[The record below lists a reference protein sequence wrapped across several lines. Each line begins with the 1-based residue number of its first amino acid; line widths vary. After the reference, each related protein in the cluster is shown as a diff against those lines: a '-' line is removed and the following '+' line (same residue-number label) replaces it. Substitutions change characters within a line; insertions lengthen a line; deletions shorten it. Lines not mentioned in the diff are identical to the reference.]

1 MKYTVQDMTIFQQQ
15 KQFID
20 TAIVPLVQLDF
31 SEQALLQS
39 SMAASY
45 LLSLTNYIEQQFKG
59 RMVLLPPVCY
69 TMMLRSPTLLQ
80 NIHEELENGGFRH
93 IFYITTDVSW
103 RTIDAE
109 KAIIWLPPI
118 PLESMDQ
125 NVRKSI
131 LEDQLK
137 QILPTFLAD
146 WNTGQ

>member
-20 TAIVPLVQLDF
+20 TAIVPLIQLDF

-69 TMMLRSPTLLQ
+69 TMMLRSQELLQ
-80 NIHEELENGGFRH
+80 NIHEELEDGGFRH
-93 IFYITTDVSW
+93 IFYITTDMSW
-103 RTIDAE
+103 RTIAAE

-146 WNTGQ
+146 WNIGQ